1 MNPEEFEVRRATLDD
16 LDGLKTLW
24 EQARLPVLEL
34 ERHLTEFQ
42 VVVTPA
48 GGIIGALG
56 LRVQGKHG
64 LLHSEAFVHP
74 EAEDGYRPRIWQR
87 LMNIARNRGL
97 ARLWTLEESPF
108 WHQQGFA
115 PPTEDVWKKFPVEL
129 GNPRANWATLSLRDE
144 SQDAIAL
151 EKEFELFQQTQRAST
166 EQLMQSA
173 RLFKYLAWVILVI
186 AVVAG
191 VIFLAKVFTRVP
203 PSRFIPG
210 H

>member
-16 LDGLKTLW
+16 LDGLKALW

-42 VVVTPA
+42 VVVTPE
-48 GGIIGALG
+48 GQIIGALG

-64 LLHSEAFVHP
+64 ALHSEAFVQP
-74 EAEDGYRPRIWQR
+74 EAEENYRPRIWQR
-87 LMNIARNRGL
+87 LTNIARNRGL
-97 ARLWTLEESPF
+97 ARLWTLEQSPF
-108 WHQQGFA
+108 WNQQGFA
-115 PPTEDVWKKFPVEL
+115 SPTEEAWKKFPVEL
-129 GNPRANWATLSLRDE
+129 GNPRANWTTLSLRDE

-151 EKEFELFQQTQRAST
+151 EKEFELFQQSQRAST
-166 EQLMQSA
+166 EQLMRSA
-173 RLFKYLAWVILVI
+173 RTFKYIAWALLAI

-191 VIFLAKVFTRVP
+191 IIFLAKVFTRVP